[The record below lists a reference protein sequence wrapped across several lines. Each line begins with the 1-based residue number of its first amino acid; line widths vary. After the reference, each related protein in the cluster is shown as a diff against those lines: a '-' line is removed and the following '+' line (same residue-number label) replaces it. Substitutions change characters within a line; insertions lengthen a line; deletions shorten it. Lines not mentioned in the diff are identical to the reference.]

1 MRKNKNAIALG
12 LLGNSSW
19 EHKIAVVDFSHDV
32 AAGALTITKAGIILP
47 PTNTSLQLGGPQDA
61 FPDALTAI
69 SGTRQ
74 IGTGKAALAVLT
86 GVFVVRFTPGSP
98 PTIYNPASGT
108 VKVSVSSVFGANGGN
123 AVDLT
128 AAFSLVAGG
137 NFLDAI
143 AITAPADRQYPVDGA
158 AAIATAA
165 QLFAGDAVYVT
176 YVTTGAVDPSGKVLA
191 VVLVYD

>member
-12 LLGNSSW
+12 LLGASSW
-19 EHKIAVVDFSHDV
+19 EHKIAVIDFSHDV
-32 AAGALTITKAGIILP
+32 LAGAASITKAGIILP
-47 PTNTSLQLGGPQDA
+47 PNNTSLQLGGPQDA
-61 FPDALTAI
+61 FPDALAAI

-86 GVFVVRFTPGSP
+86 GVFVVHFTPGSP
-98 PTIYNPASGT
+98 PTVYQPASGT
-108 VKVSVSSVFGANGGN
+108 IKVSVSSVFNAIGGN

-128 AAFSLVAGG
+128 AAFSLVAAA
-137 NFLDAI
+137 NFLDPVV
-143 AITAPADRQYPVDGA
+143 ITAPTDRQYPVDGA

-176 YVTTGAVDPSGKVLA
+176 WTTTGPVDPTGKVLA